1 MKEDPSYQRRMLN
14 TPQCTKL
21 FIKRRMSN
29 TSPPITPQPLVR
41 GEGQGHTHIDTN
53 YYDEDEQMKKVFKV
67 AMCGCPL
74 WFFWQGL
81 QQQEEEVGSKLF
93 LMGVSLRE
101 RLPNDAESSFGR
113 TF

>member
-1 MKEDPSYQRRMLN
+1 LDFFAPHLLSG
-14 TPQCTKL
+14 P
-21 FIKRRMSN
+21 
-29 TSPPITPQPLVR
+29 
-41 GEGQGHTHIDTN
+41 GQDHTHIDTN

-81 QQQEEEVGSKLF
+81 QQQEEEVGAKLF

-101 RLPNDAESSFGR
+101 RLPNDAEFIWSDILR
-113 TF
+113 NVHQEVLL